1 MLANQV
7 KSEGILKNFITL
19 NNLIQKEINDIL
31 KDSPINY
38 LEYSILMYSSQNTVT
53 QYRISKEYDISPQRI
68 NQFIN
73 NLEKHNF
80 IDKEDDK
87 VNGRAAKKILVTR
100 AGKKILKEVNNEIV
114 ERIEEKQILP
124 ETLKALNANLK
135 LVITGLSK

>member
-7 KSEGILKNFITL
+7 KNEGILKNFITL

-31 KDSPINY
+31 KESPINY
-38 LEYSILMYSSQNTVT
+38 LEYSILMYANQNTVT
-53 QYRISKEYDISPQRI
+53 QYKISKEYDISPQRI

-80 IDKEDDK
+80 IEKEDDK

-100 AGKKILKEVNNEIV
+100 SGKKILREVNNEII
-114 ERIEEKQILP
+114 ERIEDKKILP
-124 ETLKALNANLK
+124 ETLELLNVNLK
-135 LVITGLSK
+135 LVIAGLSK